1 MGYSPLYFAS
11 IFISLMLPYILY
23 PMPLLIPYSYLLLD
37 NSGKILKL
45 TLIFTFS
52 VSLNSR
58 RPFYKEHQK
67 ITKIILTKF
76 VKITVFGNNM

>member
-1 MGYSPLYFAS
+1 MGFSLLYFAS
-11 IFISLMLPYILY
+11 VFISLMLPYILY

-58 RPFYKEHQK
+58 RSFYKEHQK
-67 ITKIILTKF
+67 ITKIIPTKF
-76 VKITVFGNNM
+76 VMITVFGNNM